1 MGYNPKLS
9 QVVVADDVCDVKTV
23 SCGRVKEN
31 MSCEIIV
38 EVAVTV
44 ANCFILLLLTHMSSH
59 HKTAVAVT

>member
-23 SCGRVKEN
+23 SCGRVQKN
-31 MSCEIIV
+31 MSCEIMV

-44 ANCFILLLLTHMSSH
+44 ANCFILYIVDAYVFPS
-59 HKTAVAVT
+59 